1 MVDDKLNY
9 ELIIYERPELG
20 PDLTESISRCFKGLA
35 LEELTNAPS
44 TGINVGTWMNYNVS
58 EGVRGFVRVK
68 INRNTIVKSDPEKG
82 PVGAIIGFRCDYD
95 GTRGGFVFPEVMI
108 FGLTNPD
115 GLVRLIAENGE
126 RITKA

>member
-9 ELIIYERPELG
+9 KLIIYERPELG
-20 PDLTESISRCFKGLA
+20 PDLTESILQCFGGVA

-44 TGINVGTWMNYNVS
+44 TGINGGAWMKYDVS
-58 EGVRGFVRVK
+58 REVRGFVMIEINWDK
-68 INRNTIVKSDPEKG
+68 IVMSDPKKG
-82 PVGAIIGFRCDYD
+82 PVRAIIEYRCDYD
-95 GTRGGFVFPEVMI
+95 GTRGAFSFPEVMI